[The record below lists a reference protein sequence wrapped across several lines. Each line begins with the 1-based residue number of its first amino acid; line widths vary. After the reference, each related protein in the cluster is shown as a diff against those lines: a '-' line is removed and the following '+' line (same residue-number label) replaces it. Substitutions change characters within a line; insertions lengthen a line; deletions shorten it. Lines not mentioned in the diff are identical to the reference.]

1 MIMSD
6 FEKPPLFD
14 SWTGWYVL
22 ILSVLVVQIIL
33 YRILTVAFS

>member
-1 MIMSD
+1 MID
-6 FEKPPLFD
+6 PEKPPLFG

-22 ILSVLVVQIIL
+22 VLSVLVLQIII

>member
-1 MIMSD
+1 MID
-6 FEKPPLFD
+6 PDRPPLFS

-22 ILSVLVVQIIL
+22 VLSVLVLQIII